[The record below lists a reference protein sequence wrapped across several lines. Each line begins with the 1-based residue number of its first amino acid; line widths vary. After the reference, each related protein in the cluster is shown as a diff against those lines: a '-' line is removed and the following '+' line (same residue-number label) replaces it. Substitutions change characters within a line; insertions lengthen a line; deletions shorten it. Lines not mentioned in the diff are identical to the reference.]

1 VHFDLD
7 HFPVAV
13 PIDSIRVKSAP
24 RARCPGVIVVG
35 EIYGFFN
42 EGFDTT
48 DLVRARAKLKY
59 A

>member
-1 VHFDLD
+1 L
-7 HFPVAV
+7 A
-13 PIDSIRVKSAP
+13 SSRRSEIRRDDPYELRHDAGKYRSQL
-24 RARCPGVIVVG
+24 G